1 MLLIFNRLYLLYQ
14 EENINLPGIDNFH
27 FSMNGLYGI
36 ERILLYISIIIIIIC
51 MFMAYKISDEEKRLK
66 DITPHDIKFY
76 EYYLYYYLLLEIWK
90 SV

>member
-1 MLLIFNRLYLLYQ
+1 
-14 EENINLPGIDNFH
+14 
-27 FSMNGLYGI
+27 MNGLYGI

-76 EYYLYYYLLLEIWK
+76 EYYLYYYLLLEI
-90 SV
+90 